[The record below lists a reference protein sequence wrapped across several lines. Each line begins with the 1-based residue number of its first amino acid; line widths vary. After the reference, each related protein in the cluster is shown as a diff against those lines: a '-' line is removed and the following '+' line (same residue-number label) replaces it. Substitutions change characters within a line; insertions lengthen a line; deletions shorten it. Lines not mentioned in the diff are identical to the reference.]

1 MITCSKCSKEIK
13 TKEDLV
19 VAPYFLIPKP
29 YHRECYADILLKG
42 VYPPLFKSAINVSW
56 IRVIA
61 GLGLVLVLYVAW
73 LYIVSTKGML
83 ENPLILGFSIFIF
96 LFLFVLTLVERLYS
110 HFKFESKLK

>member
-1 MITCSKCSKEIK
+1 M
-13 TKEDLV
+13 

-42 VYPPLFKSAINVSW
+42 LYPPLFKSAINVSW

-61 GLGLVLVLYVAW
+61 GLVLVLVLYAVFWYA
-73 LYIVSTKGML
+73 VGTKGL
-83 ENPLILGFSIFIF
+83 LDNPLILGFGIFLF

-110 HFKFESKLK
+110 HFKFESKLE